1 MRKRRKE
8 KRPSIENNPDISNSI
23 EVELAEALAKRTA
36 RNCRHSLTPNGW
48 SRMLVSGTWSAGL
61 PFFLYTTPIFSPQ
74 MNWAEPRDMIQCI
87 SVAGTGG
94 LCLALA
100 CSVVAETRARRLLS
114 RRDKLATRRQND
126 RNYVNSLPDST
137 MIVKDSEYYA
147 ILMINLVFLGSYI
160 FIALFLVPK
169 FAFLSTSTALS
180 HAVSILIPAVL
191 LCIAAGP
198 VSRQLMK
205 LLQ

>member
-8 KRPSIENNPDISNSI
+8 KRASIESNPDTSNSI
-23 EVELAEALAKRTA
+23 ELELAEALARRTA
-36 RNCRHSLTPNGW
+36 RNCRYSLTPNGW

-74 MNWAEPRDMIQCI
+74 MHWAEPRDMIQCL
-87 SVAGTGG
+87 SVAGAGG

-114 RRDKLATRRQND
+114 RRDKLATRRQKD
-126 RNYVNSLPDST
+126 SNYIKTLPDDT
-137 MIVKDSEYYA
+137 MIMKDSEYYA
-147 ILMINLVFLGSYI
+147 IVMINMVFLGSYI
-160 FIALFLVPK
+160 FMALFLVPK
-169 FAFLSTSTALS
+169 FACLSTSTAAS

-191 LCIAAGP
+191 LCIAAGKIW
-198 VSRQLMK
+198 RQLMK
-205 LLQ
+205 LLN